1 MAYEDFKDLARK
13 TALDKILRD
22 LIYIN
27 YNIT

>member
-13 TALDKILRD
+13 AALDKILRD